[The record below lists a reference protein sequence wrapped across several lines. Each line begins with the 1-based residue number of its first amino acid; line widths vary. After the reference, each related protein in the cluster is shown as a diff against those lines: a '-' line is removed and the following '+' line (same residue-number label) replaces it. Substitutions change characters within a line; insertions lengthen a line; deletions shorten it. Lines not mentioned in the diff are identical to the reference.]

1 MKLAAA
7 LRTTARVIARTLMI
21 ILLIVII
28 VPFLLYIP
36 FVQDFAKDV
45 AIEQVYRSTGM
56 RIDLERVR
64 LRWPLRVSLEG
75 LSVTEPDATYPMV
88 QAASAAVDVKVM
100 PLLRGN
106 IEACGLDL
114 QQVRYQMGTA
124 DSLMYLVAQIERA
137 DVNDGSFGLKS
148 GDVDVDCMNVDGVK
162 VRLVMRPDTVP
173 ADTTPPSANTMR
185 IRARRINMTRVSYT
199 MRMLPTI
206 DSLSADIDRATLT
219 DGLVDLG
226 RSYIHVRSLAVDS
239 VSAAYFYPSPAY
251 LAAHPE
257 LNVAAPADTTL
268 TASVPWLI
276 EADTLSLT
284 GRRAVYGKS
293 GARPQP
299 GFDMNRIEVSDID
312 IRIRQFMNRGTSI
325 RVPVEMIRAT
335 ERCGLALSASGTF
348 EMDSV
353 AMRAD
358 DFLIRANSSELAVS
372 HALMGMG
379 DMTADPDLPLAIEAT
394 ARIRPADVALAFPSM
409 RAMLM
414 PLDRRGALTLA
425 ADASG
430 TPSHI
435 DIRRLQLNAA
445 GVVKLLA
452 TGAVDYPMDP
462 DRLGGRMNLDGSIS
476 DGSLI
481 AKILPAGSLP
491 AGLHI
496 PAMALKGDVDYRP
509 GPAVTGSLTA
519 TTRSGRVA
527 LDGSWVARAESYDA
541 DLRLH
546 NFPVDAFMPE
556 YGIGSVTASLTA
568 RGRGYNP
575 LDPSTRISADL
586 DVASIEYKG
595 EQIHDITVTATKQGP
610 DATAAV
616 RSSYPLADLDLNLAA
631 RVLRDSCTWDL
642 DGSIR
647 HLDLQALKLM
657 TDTCSGSVNISST
670 GTYKMRGGYV
680 DATASIDRLD
690 WLLPGMHLIAD
701 DVDATVSTSAKAVAA
716 DASTGDFSLRFRS
729 DTPLD
734 SLMARISALP
744 AFADSVIARRSLDVV
759 ALQHALPPL
768 RAYIDLGSDNL
779 VSRTL
784 AQNGV
789 DVGSAFLTLSNDS
802 LIRLTGNART
812 LHFGST
818 AIDSI
823 DMSAYQR
830 GPNLVY
836 DIMMSNAPGTMDDF
850 AHVRLNG
857 FVSGNRL
864 SAFARQS
871 NLQGREGFNIGLIAT
886 MLDSVATVKF
896 VPRKPTIAYRR
907 YRINDDN
914 FVSYNLMTRKVKAD
928 LELTDSLTSVRLY
941 TPLDSAG
948 NPSSLSAAIRNL
960 QLSDYLV
967 VNPFAP
973 PISGSLS
980 ANIDVNYDG
989 QGLTGK
995 GDISLAN
1002 LMYDRQ
1008 RVGDIDAN
1016 VDVLTDPRTGFMRAD
1031 AALKIDG
1038 RPSMT
1043 LSGLLN
1049 DSTATDPVQLDLR
1062 VINLPLAVAN
1072 PFIGKDVAQLQGALK
1087 GRMNV
1092 TGHGTDM
1099 LLNGDLMFDSA
1110 AVRIPMAGTLI
1121 HLPSENIPVTNS
1133 VVSFDDFGLTALNE
1147 NPLYINGTVDISNF
1161 ANPAVKLNL
1170 YGHDMLLVDSDKPRG
1185 ADVYGRGY
1193 LDFNANVEGNMD
1205 FMRVNAMVDLL
1216 SGSNVTYVL
1225 SASQSAQLSQGSSND
1240 MVHFVQFSDTTAVAA
1255 ADSLRTGGMAML
1267 LDAEVIISQ
1276 GSTVN
1281 VDLSTDGKNKVQIQS
1296 QGQLNYTMSPV
1307 MPDGRLTGRI
1317 TIDDGFVRYT
1327 PPLMSEKLF
1336 NFRQGSYVAFTGD
1349 ILNPSLSVYA
1359 TDEIKANVT
1368 RSGENSRLVNFD
1380 VSVSVTGSLDRMN
1393 VAFDLSTTDDITVQ
1407 NELQSMS
1414 PDQRANQ
1421 AMNLLLYGVYNSNG
1435 TNGNANIGG
1444 NILYSFVESTLNNWM
1459 ANNIKGVDI
1468 SFGIDQYNQTYNGS
1482 TSTATNYSYHVS
1494 KTLFNDRFKIIVG
1507 GSYSTAAGAD
1517 EDVAESLFND
1527 ISAEYMLNRSG
1538 SMYIKIFR
1546 HTGYESILEGEI
1558 TQTGVGFVYRRRLQ
1572 SLRDMFRFKKKSA
1585 QTYDPTSQQ

>member
-1 MKLAAA
+1 
-7 LRTTARVIARTLMI
+7 MI

-28 VPFLLYIP
+28 LPFLLYIP
-36 FVQDFAKDV
+36 FVQDFAKTV
-45 AIEQVYRSTGM
+45 AIEQVYRSSGM

-64 LRWPLRVSLEG
+64 LKWPLRVSLEG

-100 PLLRGN
+100 PLLHGR

-114 QQVRYQMGTA
+114 QGVRYQMGTP

-162 VRLVMRPDTVP
+162 VRLIMRPDTLP

-185 IRARRINMTRVSYT
+185 IRANRINMTRVSYT
-199 MRMLPTI
+199 MRMLPII
-206 DSLSADIDRATLT
+206 DSLSADIDRAVLA

-226 RSYIHVRSLAVDS
+226 RSYIHVRSLSVDS
-239 VSAAYFYPSPAY
+239 VSAAYFYPSAAY

-257 LNVAAPADTTL
+257 LTAVAEAD
-268 TASVPWLI
+268 SVTSTSAPWLI
-276 EADTLSLT
+276 EADSLSLS
-284 GRRAVYGKS
+284 GRKAIYAVS

-299 GFDMNRIEVSDID
+299 GFDMNWIEASEID
-312 IRIRQFMNRGTSI
+312 IRIHNFMNRGTSI
-325 RVPVEMIRAT
+325 RVPVDMMRAT
-335 ERCGLALSASGTF
+335 ERCGLAMSATGTF
-348 EMDSV
+348 EMDST

-358 DFLIRANSSELAVS
+358 DFIIRANSSELVLH
-372 HALMGMG
+372 HASMGTG
-379 DMTADPDLPLAIEAT
+379 DMTTDPSLPLSLNAS

-409 RAMLM
+409 RGILM
-414 PLDRRGALTLA
+414 PLDRRGAVTMT
-425 ADASG
+425 ADVAG

-435 DIRRLQLNAA
+435 DINRLQLNAA
-445 GVVKLLA
+445 GVLKLMA
-452 TGAVDYPMDP
+452 SGAVDYPMAS
-462 DRLGGRMNLDGSIS
+462 DRLGGHLDLDGSLT
-476 DGSLI
+476 DGSLL
-481 AKILPAGSLP
+481 AKILPAGTLP
-491 AGLHI
+491 AGLHL
-496 PAMALKGDVDYRP
+496 PPMTLKGDVDYAP
-509 GPAVTGSLTA
+509 GPEVSGSLVA

-527 LDGSWVARAESYDA
+527 LDGYWKARAESYDV
-541 DLRLH
+541 DLKLH
-546 NFPVDAFMPE
+546 NFSVDAFMPE
-556 YGIGSVTASLTA
+556 YGIGKVTATLSA
-568 RGRGYNP
+568 RGKGYNP
-575 LDPSTRISADL
+575 LKPSTRISADL
-586 DVASIEYKG
+586 DVASIEYQG
-595 EQIHDITVTATKQGP
+595 EHIEDISIKATKQGS
-610 DATAAV
+610 DATASI

-631 RVLRDSCTWDL
+631 RVLPDSCTWDL
-642 DGSIR
+642 DGTIR
-647 HLDLQALKLM
+647 HLDLQALKIM
-657 TDTCSGSVNISST
+657 TDTCSGSVNLAGS
-670 GTYKMRGGYV
+670 GTYIMRGGYI
-680 DATASIDRLD
+680 DATARFDRLD
-690 WLLPGMHLIAD
+690 WLLPGLHLIAP
-701 DVDATVSTSAKAVAA
+701 DVDATVSTSATAVAA
-716 DASTGDFSLRFRS
+716 DASTGDFSLKFHS

-734 SLMARISALP
+734 SLLARISALS
-744 AFADSVIARRSLDVV
+744 AFADTVVAHRSLDVV
-759 ALQHALPPL
+759 ALQHALPPM
-768 RAYIDLGSDNL
+768 RAYIEMGPDNL
-779 VSRTL
+779 MSRTL
-784 AQNGV
+784 SQQGI
-789 DVGSAFLTLSNDS
+789 DVGSAFLAFVNDS
-802 LIRLTGNART
+802 LIRMAGNARA
-812 LHFGST
+812 LKFGST

-836 DIMMSNAPGTMDDF
+836 DIKMSNAPGTMDDF

-857 FVSGNRL
+857 FISGNRI
-864 SAFARQS
+864 SAYAHQS

-907 YRINDDN
+907 YKINDDN
-914 FVSYNLMTRKVKAD
+914 FVSYNLLTHKLKAD

-948 NPSSLSAAIRNL
+948 NPTSLSAAIKNL

-967 VNPFAP
+967 LNPFAP
-973 PISGSLS
+973 PISGSVS
-980 ANIDVNYDG
+980 GNIDVTYG
-989 QGLTGK
+989 EQGITGK
-995 GDISLAN
+995 GDVSLSG

-1016 VDVLTDPRTGFMRAD
+1016 IDVITDPRTGFLRAD

-1062 VINLPLAVAN
+1062 VINLPLTVAN
-1072 PFIGKDVAQLQGALK
+1072 PFLGKDVAQLQGALK

-1121 HLPSENIPVTNS
+1121 HLPTEKIPVVNS

-1147 NPLYINGTVDISNF
+1147 NPLYINGTVDIKNF
-1161 ANPAVKLNL
+1161 ANPSVKLNL
-1170 YGHDMLLVDSDKPRG
+1170 YGHDMLVVDSERPRG
-1185 ADVYGRGY
+1185 ADIYGRGY

-1205 FMRVNAMVDLL
+1205 FMRVNALVDLL

-1225 SASQSAQLSQGSSND
+1225 SASQSAQLTQGSSSD
-1240 MVHFVQFSDTTAVAA
+1240 MVRFVQFSDSTAVAA
-1255 ADSLRTGGMAML
+1255 ADSIRTRSMALL

-1281 VDLSTDGKNKVQIQS
+1281 VDLSTDGKNKVQLQS
-1296 QGQLNYTMSPV
+1296 QGQLNYTMTPV
-1307 MPDGRLTGRI
+1307 SPDGRLTGRI

-1336 NFRQGSYVAFTGD
+1336 KFRQGSYVAFTGD
-1349 ILNPSLSVYA
+1349 ILNPTLSVYA
-1359 TDEIKANVT
+1359 TDQVKANVT
-1368 RSGENSRLVNFD
+1368 RAGENSRLVNFD
-1380 VSVSVTGSLDRMN
+1380 VALSVTGTLDRMN

-1468 SFGIDQYNQTYNGS
+1468 SFGIDQYNQTYNGD

-1507 GSYSTAAGAD
+1507 GTYSTAAGAD

-1538 SMYIKIFR
+1538 SMYVKIFR

-1572 SLRDMFRFKKKSA
+1572 SLRDMFRFKKNSA
-1585 QTYDPTSQQ
+1585 QTYEPTTAQ